1 MMSSQQPANT
11 SPWSPLRQRV
21 FRALWIASVASN
33 IGTWMQNVGAAWLMT
48 SLAPSPSMVALVQA
62 ATTLPV
68 FLLALLA
75 GALADVVDRRR
86 LLLVTQS
93 WMLFAAA
100 LLGALTFI
108 GATTPWV
115 LLALTF
121 ALGLGV
127 AMNGPAWQA
136 IIPELVTRNDLHAAV
151 ALNGVGFNLARA
163 VGPALGGLIVAI
175 AGSGAVFLLNAA
187 SFVGVVIVLYRW
199 PRSPSESRSPAED
212 VVGAMRAGL
221 RYVRHAPDLRAVL
234 VRSGVFIFC
243 GAALW
248 ALLPLL
254 ARNELGLGA
263 TGYGVLLGCLGA
275 GAVLGAA
282 VLPRVQKKLPVD
294 SLIAAASLLFAAAT
308 FIPAYVQN
316 FAFLCAAMIAGGSA
330 WMALMSS
337 FNVSAQTAVPA
348 WVRARSLSLY
358 LLVIQGGMAGGSVLW
373 GVVAEWVGIPMAL
386 LIAALGLVVGITVA
400 VRYPLRAE
408 GEVDLTPSM
417 HWPDPQ
423 MPIEPHPRRGPVL
436 VTVEYLIA
444 AEESREFAQVMRA
457 MRQQRLR
464 DGALRWGL
472 FHDPATPAKYLET
485 FIVESWAEH
494 MRQHERV
501 TVTDRVIENRA
512 LAFHIGDKPP
522 IVSHL
527 ISAYSLDDETDEETL
542 LNSDQTKPAES

>member
-1 MMSSQQPANT
+1 
-11 SPWSPLRQRV
+11 
-21 FRALWIASVASN
+21 
-33 IGTWMQNVGAAWLMT
+33 MQNVGAAWLMT

-62 ATTLPV
+62 ATTLPI

-75 GALADVVDRRR
+75 GALADVVDRRQ

-100 LLGALTFI
+100 LLGALTLI
-108 GATTPWV
+108 GATTPWR
-115 LLALTF
+115 LLGLTF

-136 IIPELVTRNDLHAAV
+136 IIPELVTHNDLHAAV

-163 VGPALGGLIVAI
+163 VGPALGGVIVAI

-187 SFVGVVIVLYRW
+187 SFVGVVVVLYRW
-199 PRSPSESRSPAED
+199 PRSPRKSLLPAEA
-212 VVGAMRAGL
+212 VMGAMRAGL
-221 RYVRHAPDLRAVL
+221 RYVRHAPELRAVL

-275 GAVLGAA
+275 GAVLAAA
-282 VLPRVQKKLPVD
+282 VLPRVQKQLKVD
-294 SLIAAASLLFAAAT
+294 PLIAVASLLFAAAT
-308 FIPAYVQN
+308 LTLAYIQN
-316 FAFLCAAMIAGGSA
+316 FAVLCAAMIAGGSA

-348 WVRARSLSLY
+348 WVRARALSLY

-373 GVVAEWVGIPMAL
+373 GFAAERVGIPMAL
-386 LIAALGLVVGITVA
+386 LIAALGLVVGITAA
-400 VRYPLRAE
+400 VRYPLRAD

-423 MPIEPHPRRGPVL
+423 MPIELHPRRGPVL

-444 AEESREFAQVMRA
+444 AEQSREFVQVMRG

-464 DGALRWGL
+464 DGAVRWGL
-472 FHDPATPAKYLET
+472 FHDPVTPAKYLET
-485 FIVESWAEH
+485 FVVESWAEH

-501 TVTDRVIENRA
+501 TVTDRVMENRA

-527 ISAYSLDDETDEETL
+527 ISAYSLEDETDEERP
-542 LNSDQTKPAES
+542 LNSNQTTPG

>member
-1 MMSSQQPANT
+1 
-11 SPWSPLRQRV
+11 
-21 FRALWIASVASN
+21 VASN
-33 IGTWMQNVGAAWLMT
+33 VGTWMQNVGAAWLMT

-86 LLLVTQS
+86 LLLITQS
-93 WMLFAAA
+93 WMLLAAA
-100 LLGALTFI
+100 SLGVLTII

-136 IIPELVTRNDLHAAV
+136 IIPELVSRDDLHAAV

-163 VGPALGGLIVAI
+163 VGPALGGVIVAT
-175 AGSGAVFLLNAA
+175 AGSGAVFLINAA

-199 PRSPSESRSPAED
+199 PRAARKTQFPTED
-212 VVGAMRAGL
+212 VLGAMRAGL

-254 ARNELGLGA
+254 ARSELGLGA

-275 GAVLGAA
+275 GAVLCAA
-282 VLPRVQKKLPVD
+282 VLPRLQKSLRNDP
-294 SLIAAASLLFAAAT
+294 LIAVATLLFAAAT
-308 FIPAYVQN
+308 LTLAYVHN
-316 FAFLCAAMIAGGSA
+316 FPTLCAAMIAGGSA

-337 FNVSAQTAVPA
+337 FNVSAQTSVPA
-348 WVRARSLSLY
+348 WVRARALALY

-373 GVVAEWVGIPMAL
+373 GIVAERVGIPMAL
-386 LIAALGLVVGITVA
+386 LIAALGLVLGIA
-400 VRYPLRAE
+400 AAARYPLRADDE
-408 GEVDLTPSM
+408 MDLTPSM

-436 VTVEYLIA
+436 VTVEYVIA
-444 AEESREFAQVMRA
+444 TERGREFAEVMRNV
-457 MRQQRLR
+457 RQQRLR

-472 FHDPATPAKYLET
+472 FHDPLTPAKYLET
-485 FIVESWAEH
+485 FVVESWAEH

-501 TVTDRVIENRA
+501 TVSDRVMENRA

-522 IVSHL
+522 VVSHL
-527 ISAYSLDDETDEETL
+527 ISAYSADDESDGNIVP
-542 LNSDQTKPAES
+542 NSDDTNPAGR